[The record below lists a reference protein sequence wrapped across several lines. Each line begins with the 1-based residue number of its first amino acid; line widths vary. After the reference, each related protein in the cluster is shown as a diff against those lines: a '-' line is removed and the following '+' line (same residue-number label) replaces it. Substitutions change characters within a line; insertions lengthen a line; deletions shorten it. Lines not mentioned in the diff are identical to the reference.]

1 MIAMRSRSPGFHPA
15 DPGSAVRALRLA
27 AALLCLSL
35 SSVAHAQDPPLDS
48 IAQRARPCTACHG
61 EQGRATPEGY
71 FPRIAGKPAG
81 YLFNQLTGFR
91 DGRRFFPEMTFLTE
105 RQQDLYL
112 RALAEYFAGITLP
125 YPKPV
130 ETQANATALQRGQEL
145 VFNGDPQ
152 RSIPACRSCHGEE
165 LMGVLPATP
174 ALLGLSPDYLIAQL
188 GGWQNG
194 TRRALNPD
202 CMASIVRELSSEDI
216 HAVTAWLAA
225 QEVPANA
232 HPQAGFKSDPPVRCG
247 SIEAT
252 RE

>member
-1 MIAMRSRSPGFHPA
+1 MRTIAS
-15 DPGSAVRALRLA
+15 LA
-27 AALLCLSL
+27 ALALICSGASTAALSQARIPAQ
-35 SSVAHAQDPPLDS
+35 VASPTQAPMPDPPLDS

-91 DGRRFFPEMTFLTE
+91 DGRRFFPEMTFLVE
-105 RQQDLYL
+105 RQRDDYL
-112 RALAEYFAGITLP
+112 RALADYFANVELP
-125 YPKPV
+125 YAGPV
-130 ETQANATALQRGQEL
+130 QAQATPAALERGREL
-145 VFNGDPQ
+145 VMNGDAS
-152 RSIPACRSCHGEE
+152 RSIPACKSCHGEQ

-188 GGWQNG
+188 GGWANG
-194 TRRALNPD
+194 TRHALQPD
-202 CMASIVRELSSEDI
+202 CMANIIKGLSSNDI

-225 QEVPANA
+225 QQVPANA
-232 HPQAGFKSDPPVRCG
+232 HPQAAFNEPPPVQCG

-252 RE
+252 RR

>member
-1 MIAMRSRSPGFHPA
+1 MYI
-15 DPGSAVRALRLA
+15 RALGL
-27 AALLCLSL
+27 LLCLSI
-35 SSVAHAQDPPLDS
+35 SSFAQAQDPPLDS
-48 IAQRARPCTACHG
+48 IAQRARPCTVCHG

-91 DGRRFFPEMTFLTE
+91 DGRRFFPEMTFLVE
-105 RQQDLYL
+105 RQQDDYL
-112 RALAEYFAGITLP
+112 RALAQYFADISLP
-125 YPKPV
+125 YPAPV
-130 ETQANATALQRGQEL
+130 QTQANATALQRGRDL
-145 VFNGDPQ
+145 VLKGDPQ
-152 RSIPACRSCHGEE
+152 RSIPSCQACHGEQ

-188 GGWQNG
+188 GAWQNG
-194 TRRALNPD
+194 ARRALQPD
-202 CMASIVRELSSEDI
+202 CMATIVRELSSEDI

-225 QEVPANA
+225 QEVPADA
-232 HPQAGFKSDPPVRCG
+232 KPQDGFKEQPPARCG

>member
-1 MIAMRSRSPGFHPA
+1 MCNTSARGPLSFAAMRM
-15 DPGSAVRALRLA
+15 A
-27 AALLCLSL
+27 AAFLCLFISGF
-35 SSVAHAQDPPLDS
+35 VHAQDAPLDS

-91 DGRRFFPEMTFLTE
+91 DGRRFFPEMTFLME
-105 RQQDLYL
+105 RQQDAYL
-112 RALAEYFAGITLP
+112 RALAEYFSAITLP

-130 ETQANATALQRGQEL
+130 QTQASATALRRGQEL
-145 VFNGDPQ
+145 VLNGDPQ
-152 RSIPACRSCHGEE
+152 RSIPPCQSCHGEQ

-194 TRRALNPD
+194 TRRALAPD
-202 CMASIVRELSSEDI
+202 CMASIVRALSSEDI
-216 HAVTAWLAA
+216 HAVTAWLPA

-232 HPQAGFKSDPPVRCG
+232 HPQTGFKNDPPVRCG
-247 SIEAT
+247 SIEAA

>member
-1 MIAMRSRSPGFHPA
+1 MHL
-15 DPGSAVRALRLA
+15 RALGL
-27 AALLCLSL
+27 LLCLAV
-35 SSVAHAQDPPLDS
+35 SSFALAQDPPLDS
-48 IAQRARPCTACHG
+48 LAQRARPCTACHG

-91 DGRRFFPEMTFLTE
+91 DGRRFFPEMTFLVE
-105 RQQDLYL
+105 RQQDEYL
-112 RALAEYFAGITLP
+112 RALAQYFASISLP
-125 YPKPV
+125 YPRPV
-130 ETQANATALQRGQEL
+130 QVQASETALQRGQAL
-145 VFNGDPQ
+145 VVDGDPQ
-152 RSIPACRSCHGEE
+152 RSIPPCQACHGEQ

-188 GGWQNG
+188 GAWQNG
-194 TRRALNPD
+194 ARRALKPD

-225 QEVPANA
+225 QEVPADA
-232 HPQAGFKSDPPVRCG
+232 HPQAGFENEPPVRCG

>member
-1 MIAMRSRSPGFHPA
+1 MYI
-15 DPGSAVRALRLA
+15 RAFQVA
-27 AALLCLSL
+27 AALLGLSIA
-35 SSVAHAQDPPLDS
+35 SFVRAEDPPLDS

-91 DGRRFFPEMTFLTE
+91 DGRRFFPEMTFLVE
-105 RQQDLYL
+105 RQQDEYL
-112 RALAEYFAGITLP
+112 RALADYFAAIALP
-125 YPKPV
+125 YPRPV
-130 ETQANATALQRGQEL
+130 QTQASPAALEHGREL
-145 VFNGDPQ
+145 VLNGDPK
-152 RSIPACRSCHGEE
+152 RSIPACQSCHGEQ

-188 GGWQNG
+188 GAWQNG
-194 TRRALNPD
+194 TRHALKPD
-202 CMASIVRELSSEDI
+202 CMATIVHELNSDDV

-225 QEVPANA
+225 QEVPADA
-232 HPQAGFKSDPPVRCG
+232 KPQVGFKIEPPVRCG

>member
-1 MIAMRSRSPGFHPA
+1 MR
-15 DPGSAVRALRLA
+15 RACL
-27 AALLCLSL
+27 LLCLLIPAFVS
-35 SSVAHAQDPPLDS
+35 AQDAPLDS
-48 IAQRARPCTACHG
+48 IVQRAKPCIVCHG

-91 DGRRFFPEMTFLTE
+91 DGRRFFPEMTFLVE
-105 RQQDLYL
+105 RQQDEYL
-112 RALAEYFAGITLP
+112 RALAQYFASITLP

-130 ETQANATALQRGQEL
+130 QTQASESALQRGREL
-145 VFNGDPQ
+145 VLNGDPQ
-152 RSIPACRSCHGEE
+152 RSIPPCRSCHGEQ

-188 GGWQNG
+188 GGWQHG
-194 TRRALNPD
+194 SRRALNPD
-202 CMASIVRELSSEDI
+202 CMATIVRELSSEDI

-225 QEVPANA
+225 QEVPADA
-232 HPQAGFKSDPPVRCG
+232 HPQEGFKSEPPIRCG

-252 RE
+252 RQ

>member
-1 MIAMRSRSPGFHPA
+1 MHI
-15 DPGSAVRALRLA
+15 RALGL
-27 AALLCLSL
+27 LLCLSV
-35 SSVAHAQDPPLDS
+35 SSFALAQEPPLDS
-48 IAQRARPCTACHG
+48 IEQRAKPCTVCHG

-91 DGRRFFPEMTFLTE
+91 DGRRFFPEMVFLVE
-105 RQQDLYL
+105 RQRDDYL
-112 RALAEYFAGITLP
+112 RALANYFAGISLP
-125 YPKPV
+125 YPSPV
-130 ETQANATALQRGQEL
+130 QLQTSQSALQRGEDL
-145 VFNGDPQ
+145 VLKGDPQ
-152 RSIPACRSCHGEE
+152 RSIPPCQSCHGEQ

-188 GGWQNG
+188 GAWQHG
-194 TRRALNPD
+194 TRHALQPD
-202 CMASIVRELSSEDI
+202 CMASIVRDLSSQDI

-225 QEVPANA
+225 QTVPADA
-232 HPQAGFKSDPPVRCG
+232 KPQEGFKNPPPIRCG

>member
-1 MIAMRSRSPGFHPA
+1 MR
-15 DPGSAVRALRLA
+15 RAF
-27 AALLCLSL
+27 LLSCLLISTL
-35 SSVAHAQDPPLDS
+35 VQAQDAPLDS
-48 IAQRARPCTACHG
+48 IEQRARPCTACHG

-91 DGRRFFPEMTFLTE
+91 DGRRFFPEMTFLVE
-105 RQQDLYL
+105 RQQDDYL
-112 RALAEYFAGITLP
+112 RALAQYFSSIALP
-125 YPKPV
+125 YPGPV
-130 ETQANATALQRGQEL
+130 QTQAGATALQRGREL
-145 VFNGDPQ
+145 VLNGDPQ
-152 RSIPACRSCHGEE
+152 RSIPSCKACHGEQ

-188 GGWQNG
+188 GAWQNG

-225 QEVPANA
+225 QEVPADA
-232 HPQAGFKSDPPVRCG
+232 HPQAGFENEPPVRCG